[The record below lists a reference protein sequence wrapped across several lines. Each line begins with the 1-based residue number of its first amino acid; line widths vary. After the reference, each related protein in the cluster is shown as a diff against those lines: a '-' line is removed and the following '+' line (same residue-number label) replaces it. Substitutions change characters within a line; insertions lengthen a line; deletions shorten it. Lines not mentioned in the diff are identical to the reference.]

1 MLNSVRMTNTNFLV
15 REKSG
20 VNQITLLP
28 MNKSEAEHLRFLDGA
43 LVVGFLGAFVA
54 LVFLLAK

>member
-1 MLNSVRMTNTNFLV
+1 MTNTNFMV
-15 REKSG
+15 REQSG

-28 MNKSEAEHLRFLDGA
+28 MNKTQDSQFRLVDGA
-43 LVVGFLGAFVA
+43 LVIGFLGAFVA

>member
-1 MLNSVRMTNTNFLV
+1 MTNTNFLV